1 MYTIIFKIQPKYP
14 TTPIT
19 ESLSS
24 PKEIVPYYG
33 EVMYSLAAGS
43 IDRID
48 LEIQASPV
56 REEVMIRKE
65 FPETWI
71 WEFVDDNGCDIFL
84 ESYLDFSRILSLL
97 YVNPDFLD
105 TLILVFIKLSSRV
118 DGGVFK
124 VFL

>member
-1 MYTIIFKIQPKYP
+1 MYTIIFKLQPKYP

-84 ESYLDFSRILSLL
+84 ES
-97 YVNPDFLD
+97 
-105 TLILVFIKLSSRV
+105 
-118 DGGVFK
+118 
-124 VFL
+124 